1 MKILKYIA
9 VALATMMIMINF
21 TQPVVEAT
29 TFNEMNKNIKD
40 WMDKRTRN
48 HCS

>member
-1 MKILKYIA
+1 MKILKYIV

-29 TFNEMNKNIKD
+29 TFNKMNENIKY
-40 WMDKRTRN
+40 WMSKRTRIR
-48 HCS
+48 